1 MTEQGQQ
8 QQQAETLVASLR
20 AELASANAVSVSCLD
35 EIAMNKTAS
44 LARITSLEMKMAQQQ
59 EMMEELIKDKQSLE
73 SQLHD
78 LSASSSSPLLRDSRG
93 DMGVSIAASNNNSS
107 SSNQSSTAL
116 EMALD
121 NANRKVMPFT
131 YRLFT

>member
-44 LARITSLEMKMAQQQ
+44 LARITSLELKMAQQQ
-59 EMMEELIKDKQSLE
+59 EMMVELIMDKQSLQ

-78 LSASSSSPLLRDSRG
+78 LSSSSSPSLRDSRG
-93 DMGVSIAASNNNSS
+93 DMAVSTAASNNNSS

-121 NANRKVMPFT
+121 NANRKVMPLT

>member
-44 LARITSLEMKMAQQQ
+44 LARITSLELKMAQQQ
-59 EMMEELIKDKQSLE
+59 EMMEELIKDKQSLQ

-78 LSASSSSPLLRDSRG
+78 LSSSSSPSLRDSRG
-93 DMGVSIAASNNNSS
+93 DMAVSTAASNNNSS

-121 NANRKVMPFT
+121 NANRKVMPLT